1 MILEYESEKC
11 KVLWPRV
18 LVYYMDNK
26 QNIQWNLSN
35 PTHQGTRKMYRNVQ
49 DIGILRFYFSE
60 QKYFGTINFGQMSQ
74 DVGTLRC
81 QIAQVLLYIEYFTN
95 MCLTCVCALSEC
107 ITSTF
112 IPSCIY
118 TNMYL
123 TCVCALSECITST
136 FIPSYI
142 YTNMYLTCVCALSE
156 CITSTFIPSYIYTT
170 MYLTCVCALSEC
182 ITSTFIPS
190 YINSLNNSWAL
201 SLDWT
206 NTKIGGCIPWK
217 IYIILTGVLKM
228 LIYKQ
233 KYCLKIY
240 VLNIWFYPFNV
251 SFICT

>member
-74 DVGTLRC
+74 DVETLRC

-112 IPSCIY
+112 IPSC
-118 TNMYL
+118 
-123 TCVCALSECITST
+123 
-136 FIPSYI
+136 I

>member
-142 YTNMYLTCVCALSE
+142 
-156 CITSTFIPSYIYTT
+156 
-170 MYLTCVCALSEC
+170 
-182 ITSTFIPS
+182 
-190 YINSLNNSWAL
+190 NSLNNSWAL

>member
-112 IPSCIY
+112 IPS
-118 TNMYL
+118 
-123 TCVCALSECITST
+123 
-136 FIPSYI
+136 
-142 YTNMYLTCVCALSE
+142 
-156 CITSTFIPSYIYTT
+156 
-170 MYLTCVCALSEC
+170 
-182 ITSTFIPS
+182 